1 MIYITVRQ
9 SPVYRQMTLEEYLF
23 QNYQGTTVVNN
34 NVSNTKTYEF
44 ERASEHFTR
53 HLDVTQLVLKLEQF
67 NQSVANLRQQERG
80 SLYETFYIPKRSGGL
95 RRIDAPKPELMD
107 ALRRLKT
114 IFEEDFRVL
123 YHTSAFAYI
132 KNRCTVDAV
141 KRHQQNESK
150 WFAKLDLHDFFG
162 STNIEFVLSMFAMIY
177 PFCEIIKFAAG
188 RAALRQALELAFLNG
203 GLPQG
208 TPISPLITN
217 VMMIPVDFALSKALR
232 NYNDQKFVY
241 TRYADD
247 FIISS
252 KFDFDVRSVE
262 KLVVDTLKS
271 FDAPFTINASKTRY
285 GSSAGRNWNLG
296 VMLNKDNQITVG
308 HKKKRRLQSMLHN
321 YVSDRRNHVPWSRED
336 IQTMQG
342 LISYYRMVESE
353 NIDALIVHLNKKMN
367 TDVLYLIKEDL
378 R

>member
-1 MIYITVRQ
+1 MIYITVMQ
-9 SPVYRQMTLEEYLF
+9 SPIYRQMTLEEYLF

-34 NVSNTKTYEF
+34 NVSNTRTYEF
-44 ERASEHFTR
+44 ERASEHFTQ
-53 HLDVTQLVLKLEQF
+53 HLDVTKLVLRLEQF
-67 NQSVANLRQQERG
+67 NQSTADLRQPERS

-95 RRIDAPKPELMD
+95 RRIDAPKPELMN

-132 KNRCTVDAV
+132 PNRCTVDAV

-162 STNIEFVLSMFAMIY
+162 STNIEFVLSMFSMIY
-177 PFCEIIKFAAG
+177 PFCEIVKFPVG
-188 RAALRQALELAFLNG
+188 RNALRQALELAFLNG

-217 VMMIPVDFALSKALR
+217 VMMIPVDFTLSKALR

-271 FDAPFTINASKTRY
+271 FNAPFTINEAKTRY

-321 YVSDRRNHVPWSRED
+321 YVTDKRNNIPWNRED
-336 IQTMQG
+336 IQTMRG

-353 NIDALIVHLNKKMN
+353 NIDALIQHLNKKMN

>member
-177 PFCEIIKFAAG
+177 PFCEKIG
-188 RAALRQALELAFLNG
+188 RA
-203 GLPQG
+203 
-208 TPISPLITN
+208 
-217 VMMIPVDFALSKALR
+217 
-232 NYNDQKFVY
+232 
-241 TRYADD
+241 
-247 FIISS
+247 
-252 KFDFDVRSVE
+252 
-262 KLVVDTLKS
+262 
-271 FDAPFTINASKTRY
+271 
-285 GSSAGRNWNLG
+285 
-296 VMLNKDNQITVG
+296 
-308 HKKKRRLQSMLHN
+308 
-321 YVSDRRNHVPWSRED
+321 HV
-336 IQTMQG
+336 
-342 LISYYRMVESE
+342 
-353 NIDALIVHLNKKMN
+353 
-367 TDVLYLIKEDL
+367 
-378 R
+378 